1 MDNTTFGGDVPEV
14 PKWTGPPS
22 TVVATLILLY
32 FGLGLTMLSVGI
44 SILHKY
50 LLNQYTLDD
59 KSESDAENQH
69 QQRMFQRVTA
79 LFPDNFILLTAPLQ
93 LALLFI
99 SCALAVY
106 TWEINYIITGFLLLF
121 IVCTI
126 ICYTI
131 VWILFQP
138 FTDASVKAAM
148 GLFNDFLNFFCKCF
162 RRT

>member
-50 LLNQYTLDD
+50 LLNQYILEA
-59 KSESDAENQH
+59 KPEPEAGNERQH
-69 QQRMFQRVTA
+69 RLFQRVTA

-106 TWEINYIITGFLLLF
+106 TWEINRIITGFLLLF
-121 IVCTI
+121 IIFTVI
-126 ICYTI
+126 AYTV

-138 FTDASVKAAM
+138 FTDASVKAAI
-148 GLFNDFLNFFCKCF
+148 GLFNEFLNFFCKCF
-162 RRT
+162 KRV